1 VIGVADVRVV
11 FGRTIALDH
20 VTLDIPPGI
29 TGLYGPNGS
38 GKSTLLRVIA
48 GLLRPARGSISF
60 DGSAHEASDEGLR
73 RKLGYS
79 GHEPGL
85 YGRLTIQEN
94 LELFAALC
102 GAEPGRVD
110 DTITRIGLEDRAT
123 ARVDELSAGLK
134 KRASIA
140 RAMVHDPTFLL
151 LDEPFATLDDE
162 SAERVVSAI
171 RSWSSPERTAVIA
184 THGAKR
190 LKSFAEGTVVLRQGL
205 VANAHRDD
213 PAEVGA

>member
-1 VIGVADVRVV
+1 MIEVTDVRVV
-11 FGRTIALDH
+11 YGRTIALDR

-38 GKSTLLRVIA
+38 GKSTLLRAIA
-48 GLLRPARGSISF
+48 GLLRPATGKIAF
-60 DGSAHEASDEGLR
+60 DGRVRESSDEGLR
-73 RKLGYS
+73 RKIGYS

-94 LELFAALC
+94 LQLFAALC
-102 GAEPGRVD
+102 GGHRERVGE
-110 DTITRIGLEDRAT
+110 TIALLALEERAT

-134 KRASIA
+134 RRASIA
-140 RAMVHDPTFLL
+140 RAMVHDPTFLF
-151 LDEPFATLDDE
+151 LDEPFATLDED
-162 SAERVVSAI
+162 SAERVVGAI
-171 RSWSSPERTAVIA
+171 RSWSGPDRTAVIA

-205 VANAHRDD
+205 VANAHRTDA
-213 PAEVGA
+213 AEVGA